1 MSKNL
6 NFDLKMKGREATQQ
20 TLHQLSEW
28 LRKEKIEDL
37 TIEQKKRAP
46 TRGEMG
52 GELELALALI
62 SGVSSV
68 VTIVQAIYK
77 WIQARRP
84 KITIIFTK
92 GDEEIMINAEDIDA
106 KDIER
111 VIEKLR
117 D

>member
-1 MSKNL
+1 MKIE
-6 NFDLKMKGREATQQ
+6 LKLEGRDANQQ

-28 LRKEKIEDL
+28 LREDKIADL
-37 TIEQKKRAP
+37 TIEQKRRVP

-52 GELELALALI
+52 GELELVLALI
-62 SGVSSV
+62 GGAASV

-84 KITIIFTK
+84 KITIIFSK
-92 GDEEIMINAEDIDA
+92 GDEDILINAEDVDA

-111 VIEKLR
+111 LIEKLK